1 MIETA
6 NSKSHGLFESDDD
19 AALQSRILRVMALS
33 VTVAVI
39 VSTSLAPWRSTVGL
53 ALGGILSLFNYHWL
67 RSSISAL
74 IAANAS
80 DKTVGHSAWR
90 YLLRYAV
97 IGGVVFAAYTLGV
110 VSLPA
115 TIIGLCSF
123 VVALFAEAFRVFYL
137 AIIHREE
144 IS

>member
-1 MIETA
+1 MNETA
-6 NSKSHGLFESDDD
+6 NSKSQGLSKVDDT
-19 AALQSRILRVMALS
+19 ALESRILRVMAVS
-33 VTVAVI
+33 VAVAVI
-39 VSTSLAPWRSTVGL
+39 VSTPLAPWRSTTGF

-80 DKTVGHSAWR
+80 EKTVRHSAFR
-90 YLLRYAV
+90 YVLRYAV
-97 IGGVVFAAYTLGV
+97 IGAVVFAAYNLGI

-123 VVALFAEAFRVFYL
+123 VPAFFAEAFRQFYI
-137 AIIHREE
+137 AIIQREE

>member
-1 MIETA
+1 MNETA
-6 NSKSHGLFESDDD
+6 NSKSQGLSKADDT
-19 AALQSRILRVMALS
+19 ALESRILRVMAVS
-33 VTVAVI
+33 VAVAVI
-39 VSTSLAPWRSTVGL
+39 VSTPLAPWRSTTGL

-80 DKTVGHSAWR
+80 EKTVSHSAFR
-90 YLLRYAV
+90 YVLRYAV
-97 IGGVVFAAYTLGV
+97 IGAVVFAAYNLGI

-123 VVALFAEAFRVFYL
+123 VPAFFAEAFRQFYI
-137 AIIHREE
+137 AIIQREE

>member
-1 MIETA
+1 MMETDNIRGA
-6 NSKSHGLFESDDD
+6 SATD
-19 AALQSRILRVMALS
+19 ADSALESRIFRVMAVS
-33 VTVAVI
+33 VALAVM
-39 VSTSLAPWRSTVGL
+39 VSAPLAPWRSTAGL
-53 ALGGILSLFNYHWL
+53 ALGGILSLFNYRWL
-67 RSSISAL
+67 SSSVSGL

-80 DKTVGHSAWR
+80 DKTGRHSAAR
-90 YLLRYAV
+90 YILRYGV
-97 IGGVVFAAYTLGV
+97 IGLLVFGAYKLGG

-123 VVALFAEAFRVFYL
+123 VVALFAEAFRQFYF